1 MNKRGFTLIEML
13 VSVAIFATVM
23 VIALGALLSMS
34 ESDRKSQT
42 LKSVINN
49 LNFSLDSMSRSL
61 RTGDNYHCDAAVP
74 PVTDPRDCIASVASS
89 IAYRS
94 GAGSTVVYCR
104 GTGTACSSSGV
115 AVLRSINGGVTF
127 APITSPE
134 VVISNLTFYVVGAQS
149 ATIQP
154 KVTILLSG
162 AVQVSGSQ
170 QSQFNLQTSV
180 TERLYKD
187 Q

>member
-1 MNKRGFTLIEML
+1 ML
-13 VSVAIFATVM
+13 VSVAIFSTAM

-49 LNFSLDSMSRSL
+49 LNFSLDGMSRSM
-61 RTGDNYHCDAAVP
+61 RTGDNYHCDVAVL
-74 PVTDPRDCIASVASS
+74 PVTGPRDCIAAGASS
-89 IAYRS
+89 MAYRS
-94 GAGSTVVYCR
+94 GTGSTVVYCR

-115 AVLRSINGGVTF
+115 AILRSVNGGVTF

-134 VVISNLTFYVVGAQS
+134 VIVSNLTFYVIGAQS
-149 ATIQP
+149 TTVQP

-162 AVQVSGSQ
+162 AVQVTAAQ

-180 TERLYKD
+180 TQRLYKD